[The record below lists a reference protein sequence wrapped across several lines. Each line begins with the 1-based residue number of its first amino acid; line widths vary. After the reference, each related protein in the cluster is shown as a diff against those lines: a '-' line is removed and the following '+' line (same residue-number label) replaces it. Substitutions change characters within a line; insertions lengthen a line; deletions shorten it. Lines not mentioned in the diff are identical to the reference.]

1 MFQRLLAVLLTAC
14 LGWSADLPV
23 REVILYK
30 HGVAY
35 FERGG
40 DVKAGEAAR
49 LDFKADEMN
58 DVLKSLTINDR
69 SGTKVSGVRYDAS
82 EPLEKRLN
90 EFAFKISPEAP
101 LSNLL
106 DQMRGARIEL
116 TVGSQSVAGT
126 IVGARLVKAEDKN
139 PEHDSLVLMTDS
151 GDIRTLDLSSATSM
165 RLSDPKLQT
174 QVKDYLSVLS
184 GSRSQDRRSV
194 TIESTSAGARQIS
207 ASYMTPAAV
216 WKSSYRLIFGQQA
229 EPLLEGWAIVD
240 NTSGDDWNNVKLSVV
255 SGRPISFI
263 TELYAPKYVNRP
275 HADVTEEASA
285 APVVFSGAVAGFA
298 AGKAAPA
305 PPSQAQFRRSTAA
318 GENLVHSETG
328 PSTVAVAASGQDTGE
343 LFEYDFTSP
352 VTVKRGESSMLPFL
366 QQRINARKLLIY
378 QESFGLHPMNAAEI
392 SNSTGKTLDGGP
404 ITVYDANTYA
414 GEALVETVKANDKR
428 LISYGVDLA
437 TRVSTTWNTSRQV
450 TREVHVRRGTL
461 TTKSA
466 IEETRTFTIKN
477 VDAKEKTLIIEH
489 PQRPGYAL
497 LSEKAK
503 ELTPTA
509 YRFEVKLGPSEATT
523 FPVREER
530 VFDQTL
536 GVESLTPALISTWLQ
551 NKALSDAG
559 RKTLEDIQREKQ
571 DIATNDEALGG
582 VRTDQQN
589 LTQDQ
594 TRLRE
599 NIEALRSVAGQQ
611 DQVQQYARQLA
622 TNETQIASLRDKE
635 NDLRKKKTTLEAQL
649 NALIERAD
657 F

>member
-1 MFQRLLAVLLTAC
+1 LAGLFVTAF
-14 LGWSADLPV
+14 GWGADLPV

-30 HGVAY
+30 HGLAY

-40 DVKAGEAAR
+40 EVKAGEAAR
-49 LDFKADEMN
+49 LDFKAQEMN

-69 SGTKVSGVRYDAS
+69 SGAKINGVRYDAS
-82 EPLEKRLN
+82 EPLDKRLS
-90 EFAFKISPEAP
+90 EFPFEVSPEAP
-101 LSNLL
+101 LSKLL
-106 DQMRGARIEL
+106 DQMKGARIEL
-116 TVGSQSVAGT
+116 VIGTQPVAGT
-126 IVGARLVKAEDKN
+126 IVGARLVKAEEKTA
-139 PEHDSLVLMTDS
+139 EHDSLILMSDA
-151 GDIRTLDLSSATSM
+151 GDIRTFDLSAATSI
-165 RLSDPKLQT
+165 RLADPKLQT
-174 QVKDYLSVLS
+174 QLKDYLAVLN

-194 TIESTSAGARQIS
+194 VIESTSAGARQIS

-263 TELYAPKYVNRP
+263 TELYEPKYVNRP
-275 HADVTEEASA
+275 RADVAEEGPA
-285 APVVFSGAVAGFA
+285 APVVFAGALGMQRSEA
-298 AGKAAPA
+298 AKAAPA
-305 PPSQAQFRRSTAA
+305 PPPAQARRSNPA
-318 GENLVHSETG
+318 GENFVHSEIA
-328 PSTVAVAASGQDTGE
+328 PAAVAATASGQDLGE
-343 LFEYDFTSP
+343 LFEYNFNSP

-378 QESFGLHPMNAAEI
+378 QESFGLHPMNAADI

-428 LISYGVDLA
+428 LISYGVDLG
-437 TRVSTTWNTSRQV
+437 TRVSTVWDSSRQV
-450 TREVHVRRGTL
+450 TREVHVRRGAV

-477 VDAKEKTLIIEH
+477 VDPKEKTLIIEH
-489 PQRPGYAL
+489 PQRPGYTL
-497 LSEKAK
+497 LSQKAS
-503 ELTPTA
+503 ELTPTS
-509 YRFEVKLGPSEATT
+509 YRFEVRVGPSGTSNFA
-523 FPVREER
+523 VREER
-530 VFDQTL
+530 VFDQNL
-536 GVESLTPALISTWLQ
+536 GVSNVTPELISTWLQ

-559 RKTLEDIQREKQ
+559 RKTLEDIQRAKQ
-571 DIATNDEALGG
+571 DIAANDDALAG

-594 TRLRE
+594 TRLRQ
-599 NIEALRSVAGQQ
+599 NIDSLRNVAGQQ
-611 DQVQQYARQLA
+611 DLVQQYARQLA
-622 TNETQIASLRDKE
+622 TNETQLAALRDKE
-635 NDLRKKKTTLEAQL
+635 NDLRKKKSTLEAQL
-649 NALIERAD
+649 NGLIERAD